1 MAWSYDEPFKLRH
14 REGRCIEAAF
24 IENKTRWISLK
35 TNDIETARKIA
46 WKMCVDKGSGAI
58 DRKNVT
64 FRQFASD
71 FFMPDSQYTKKRIAF
86 DKSITANPKKQ
97 AYVEHY
103 MLPKFGDMR
112 LCEIKPSD
120 IEDWYSTLMDFRNGN
135 PLSSAT
141 KMFVLSA
148 MGEILREAVKREY
161 IRESPINYVDRIRIE
176 YSKRDKISA
185 EDMRILFPE
194 NPDAMIALY
203 GDSVTALYFSILKD
217 TGFRP
222 GEALGL
228 KWKNINIEKKA
239 IYTTASFITSG
250 MKYRE
255 KIKTT
260 AKGKSYKVGLIS
272 DMTMELL
279 EMHPCLTCHSDDDF
293 VISRTIEG
301 SGKIAVISYSTLNF
315 RLHQILKY
323 LGMDGKYTMYSLRH
337 TFQSDMETKIDDS
350 ILLELMGHT
359 KRRTEYSHHT
369 SDEIIDM
376 VSKVRD
382 SIVSR

>member
-46 WKMCVDKGSGAI
+46 WKMCVDKGSGSI

-71 FFMPDSQYTKKRIAF
+71 FFRPDSQYTKKRIAF
-86 DKSITANPKKQ
+86 DKSITANQKKQ

-120 IEDWYSTLMDFRNGN
+120 IEDWYSTLTDFRNGN

-176 YSKRDKISA
+176 YSKRDKVSA
-185 EDMRILFPE
+185 DDMRILFPE
-194 NPDAMIALY
+194 SPDAMIALY

-228 KWKNINIEKKA
+228 KWKNLNLEKMA
-239 IYTTASFITSG
+239 IYTTSSFITAG

-272 DMTMELL
+272 SITMRLI
-279 EMHPCLTCHSDDDF
+279 EMHPMYASHSDDEF
-293 VISRTIEG
+293 VISRTFS
-301 SGKIAVISYSTLNF
+301 SGVIKVISYSTLSF
-315 RLHQILKY
+315 RLHEILKS

-337 TFQSDMETKIDDS
+337 TFQSNMETKVDNS
-350 ILLELMGHT
+350 IILELMGHT

-382 SIVSR
+382 SIVD

>member
-14 REGRCIEAAF
+14 RDGRSIEAAF
-24 IENKTRWISLK
+24 IENKTKWISLK
-35 TNDIETARKIA
+35 TDDMEKARMIA
-46 WKMCVDKGSGAI
+46 WKMCVDKGSGSI

-71 FFMPDSQYTKKRIAF
+71 FFRPDSSYTKRKIAF
-86 DKSITANPKKQ
+86 DKSTSTHAKKQ
-97 AYVEHY
+97 AYVDHY
-103 MLPKFGDMR
+103 MIPAFGDIK
-112 LCEIKPSD
+112 LCDIKPSY
-120 IEDWYSTLMDFRNGN
+120 IEDWYSTLTDFRNGL
-135 PLSSAT
+135 PLASAT
-141 KMFVLSA
+141 KIFVLNA
-148 MGEILREAVKREY
+148 LGEILMEAVKKDY
-161 IRESPINYVDRIRIE
+161 IKESPITYVERIRVE
-176 YSKRDKISA
+176 YSKRDKVSA
-185 EDMRILFPE
+185 DDMKVLFPE
-194 NPDAMIALY
+194 SPDAMILLY
-203 GDSVTALYFSILKD
+203 GDVVTALYFSILRD

-228 KWKNINIEKKA
+228 KWKNLNLEKMA
-239 IYTTASFITSG
+239 IYTTSSFITAG

-260 AKGKSYKVGLIS
+260 AKGKSYKVGLMSSI
-272 DMTMELL
+272 TMKLL
-279 EMHPCLTCHSDDDF
+279 EMHPMYASHSDDEF
-293 VISRTIEG
+293 VISRTFS
-301 SGKIAVISYSTLNF
+301 SGVIKVISYSTLSC
-315 RLHQILKY
+315 RLHEILKS

-337 TFQSDMETKIDDS
+337 TFQSNMETKIDNS
-350 ILLELMGHT
+350 IILELMGHT